1 MVLESLGKTGSSVAV
16 IMREK
21 DALTDPQQ
29 QVKEAIGSGPF
40 KFAKDQWVPGSKAVY
55 LKNTDYVPR
64 PGNEPPSS
72 FAGSKIPGRRPHR
85 AGLDLRSADGD
96 VGADQRRDRLL
107 REPQHR
113 LPARSWRRP
122 RA

>member
-1 MVLESLGKTGSSVAV
+1 MVLELLGKTGSSIAA

-40 KFAKDQWVPGSKAVY
+40 IFAKDQWVPGSKAVY
-55 LKNTDYVPR
+55 LKNKDYVPR

-72 FAGSKIPGRRPHR
+72 FAGSKIPGVDRIELVWISDPQT
-85 AGLDLRSADGD
+85 AMSALVNGEIDFYENPNIDFLPILDKAQ
-96 VGADQRRDRLL
+96 A
-107 REPQHR
+107 
-113 LPARSWRRP
+113 A
-122 RA
+122 